1 MEKVYTIEE
10 LREIVRP
17 IAQQYRV
24 ERVFLFGSYARGE
37 ADRNSDIDLRIDGG
51 AFDTLFALG
60 KLYADMEAAL
70 GKKLDLVMTDA
81 LREKLR
87 DSAEG
92 DPVRIFIRNMKRDEV
107 VLYEEQR
114 PS

>member
-1 MEKVYTIEE
+1 
-10 LREIVRP
+10 
-17 IAQQYRV
+17 
-24 ERVFLFGSYARGE
+24 
-37 ADRNSDIDLRIDGG
+37 
-51 AFDTLFALG
+51 
-60 KLYADMEAAL
+60 
-70 GKKLDLVMTDA
+70 MTDA